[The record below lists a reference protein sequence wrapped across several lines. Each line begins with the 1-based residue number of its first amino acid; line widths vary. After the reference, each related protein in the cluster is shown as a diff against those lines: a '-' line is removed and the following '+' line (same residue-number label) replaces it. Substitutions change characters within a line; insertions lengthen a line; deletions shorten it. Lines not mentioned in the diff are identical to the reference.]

1 MPIAIFE
8 ALCAIVVVA
17 TLVTMARA
25 IPSAAQRLRLAGDY
39 ALLAAA
45 GLVGE
50 QTSIT
55 LYRHYAYAEGW
66 HARVGDVPAL
76 VPLIW
81 PLVILSARAV
91 RQSLFPH
98 ARSWQRPLLTGLF
111 VTADASL
118 MEVLATR
125 AGLWSWTEAGH
136 LEVPLLGILAWGYFA
151 GAADAL
157 LDRLDGLGRWLV
169 VPGSVLVAHAL
180 ICASWWYGLR
190 WVLRGDLGLTSVAV
204 VAALGALTTVK
215 GLSLRR
221 AGRLLPRA
229 VVLPRL
235 AATALFVVL
244 FVSSA
249 ADAWQCWMHLVS
261 IAVPYWTVT
270 DLGALRSTRP
280 ENKPR
285 LGVAGRGP

>member
-1 MPIAIFE
+1 VPIAAFE
-8 ALCAIVVVA
+8 ILCALVVLA
-17 TLVTMARA
+17 TLGTMAWTLPTAALRA
-25 IPSAAQRLRLAGDY
+25 RLVADY
-39 ALLAAA
+39 ALLAVA

-55 LYRHYAYAEGW
+55 MYRHYAYAADW
-66 HARVGDVPAL
+66 HARVFDVPLL

-91 RQSLFPH
+91 RQSLFPE
-98 ARSWQRPLLTGLF
+98 ARAWHRPLFVGLL

-125 AGLWSWTEAGH
+125 AGLWSWAEPGH
-136 LEVPLLGILAWGYFA
+136 LGVPVLGILGWSFFA

-157 LDRLDGLGRWLV
+157 LDRLEGAARVLL

-180 ICASWWYGLR
+180 ICASWWYGLK
-190 WVLRGDLGLTSVAV
+190 WTLRGDLGAASVLAV
-204 VAALGALTTVK
+204 VALGALATAK
-215 GLSLRR
+215 GWSLRR

-244 FVSSA
+244 FATSA
-249 ADAWQCWMHLVS
+249 LDSWMCWAHLAA
-261 IAVPYWTVT
+261 IALPYWMVT
-270 DLGALRSTRP
+270 DMGALRPGATR
-280 ENKPR
+280 
-285 LGVAGRGP
+285 GWASARG